1 MNFFIKTFG
10 CQVNNYDSNKLIKIL
25 KKKFFYVKNLNFEI
39 LIINTCSV
47 REFCQKKIFFFL
59 KKNKFF
65 RFLTVLTGCS
75 SNIFFNIFILKYYI
89 NIILNSNSIF
99 YSLKLIYMY
108 YFYKCKQ
115 ILFININYNKSKNL
129 NLIKNNLYIIIME
142 GCNKYCS
149 YCIIPYTRGRE
160 VYFSILKI
168 LKYIFM
174 LNLNTKEIYFFGQN
188 VNSYKYFLKDKL
200 INFYLLLDISYEIF
214 NNYKY
219 YYITSNFKNLILNLK
234 FYKKIENIHLP
245 IQSSSNHILN
255 IMKRNYK
262 FNSYKKLIYYIKKSF
277 PLFNFNTDIIICF
290 PGENNEFFNKTLI
303 SIEKILFDKSYIFI
317 YNKRSYTTSIFFFNN
332 LKLNLKKKRFLK
344 INLKLK
350 NNIYYINKLII
361 NKIFFCILK
370 NIFLLNNNL
379 YFIYYCGRIVLF
391 INKFQ
396 KIKINFLLKLKF
408 FKKINNYF
416 FSNFY

>member
-1 MNFFIKTFG
+1 MKFFIKTFG
-10 CQVNNYDSNKLIKIL
+10 CQINNYDSNKLIKIL
-25 KKKFFYVKNLNFEI
+25 KKNFFYIKNLNFEI

-59 KKNKFF
+59 KKIKFF
-65 RFLTVLTGCS
+65 SFLSILTGCS

-99 YSLKLIYMY
+99 HILNLIYMY

-115 ILFININYNKSKNL
+115 VFFINYYNKFKNF
-129 NLIKNNLYIIIME
+129 NFIKSNLYIIIMD

-160 VYFSILKI
+160 NYFDILKI
-168 LKYIFM
+168 LKSIFI
-174 LNLNTKEIYFFGQN
+174 LNINIKEICFFGQN

-200 INFYLLLDISYEIF
+200 INFYLLLELSYEIF
-214 NNYKY
+214 NNYKF

-234 FYKKIENIHLP
+234 FYKKIENLHLP
-245 IQSSSNHILN
+245 LQSSSNYILTVMN
-255 IMKRNYK
+255 RNYK
-262 FNSYKKLIYYIKKSF
+262 FNFYKKLIYYIKKIF

-290 PGENNEFFNKTLI
+290 PGENNIFFNKTLI

-317 YNKRSYTTSIFFFNN
+317 YNKRSYTNSIFFFNN
-332 LKLNLKKKRFLK
+332 IKLVLKKKRFLK

-361 NKIFFCILK
+361 NKIFLCILK

-379 YFIYYCGRIVLF
+379 YFVYYSGRIILF
-391 INKFQ
+391 IYNFKY
-396 KIKINFLLKLKF
+396 IKINILLKLKF

-416 FSNFY
+416 FSNIY

>member
-1 MNFFIKTFG
+1 MKFFIKTFG
-10 CQVNNYDSNKLIKIL
+10 CQINNYDSNKLIKIL
-25 KKKFFYVKNLNFEI
+25 KKKFIYIKNLNFEI

-47 REFCQKKIFFFL
+47 RELCQKKIFFFL

-65 RFLTVLTGCS
+65 NFLNILSGCS

-99 YSLKLIYMY
+99 YILNLIYMY

-115 ILFININYNKSKNL
+115 IFFINNYNKFKDL
-129 NLIKNNLYIIIME
+129 NIIKNNLYITIME

-160 VYFSILKI
+160 SYFSFLKI
-168 LKYIFM
+168 LKYVFM
-174 LNLNTKEIYFFGQN
+174 LNLNVKEICFFGQN
-188 VNSYKYFLKDKL
+188 INSYKYFLQDKL
-200 INFYLLLDISYEIF
+200 VSFYLLLDFFYEIF
-214 NNYKY
+214 DNYKF

-234 FYKKIENIHLP
+234 FYKKIENLHLP
-245 IQSSSNHILN
+245 LQSSSNYILT
-255 IMKRNYK
+255 IMNRNYK
-262 FNSYKKLIYYIKKSF
+262 FNFYKNLIYYIKKKF

-290 PGENNEFFNKTLI
+290 PGENNIYFNKTLI
-303 SIEKILFDKSYIFI
+303 SIEKILFDKSYVFI
-317 YNKRSYTTSIFFFNN
+317 YNKRSYTNSIFFFNN
-332 LKLNLKKKRFLK
+332 LKLILKKKRFLK

-361 NKIFFCILK
+361 NKIFLCILK
-370 NIFLLNNNL
+370 NIFLLTNNI
-379 YFIYYCGRIVLF
+379 YFFYYCGRVILF
-391 INKFQ
+391 IYNFKYT
-396 KIKINFLLKLKF
+396 KINTLLKIKF

-416 FSNFY
+416 FSNIY

>member
-1 MNFFIKTFG
+1 MKFFIKTFG
-10 CQVNNYDSNKLIKIL
+10 CQINNYDSNKLIKIL
-25 KKKFFYVKNLNFEI
+25 KKKFVHIKNLNFEI

-65 RFLTVLTGCS
+65 DFLNILTGCS

-99 YSLKLIYMY
+99 YILNLIYMY

-115 ILFININYNKSKNL
+115 IFFINYYNKFKDL
-129 NLIKNNLYIIIME
+129 NFIKNNLNIVIME

-160 VYFSILKI
+160 VYFDILKI
-168 LKYIFM
+168 LKDIFI
-174 LNLNTKEIYFFGQN
+174 LNLNIKEIYFLGQN
-188 VNSYKYFLKDKL
+188 INSYKYFLKDKL
-200 INFYLLLDISYEIF
+200 INFYLLLEIFYEIF
-214 NNYKY
+214 DNYKF
-219 YYITSNFKNLILNLK
+219 YYITLNFKYLILNLK
-234 FYKKIENIHLP
+234 FYKKIENLHIPL
-245 IQSSSNHILN
+245 QSSSNYILT
-255 IMKRNYK
+255 IMNRNYK
-262 FNSYKKLIYYIKKSF
+262 FNFYKKLIYYIKKNL

-303 SIEKILFDKSYIFI
+303 SIEKILFDKSYTFI
-317 YNKRSYTTSIFFFNN
+317 YNKRSYTNSIFFFNN
-332 LKLNLKKKRFLK
+332 LKLNLKKKRLLK
-344 INLKLK
+344 VNLKLK

-370 NIFLLNNNL
+370 NIFLLSNKL
-379 YFIYYCGRIVLF
+379 YFIYYCGRIILF
-391 INKFQ
+391 IYNFKY
-396 KIKINFLLKLKF
+396 IKINILLKLKF
-408 FKKINNYF
+408 IKKINNYF
-416 FSNFY
+416 FSKIY